1 MSGSTSK
8 RSNGRGWK
16 VALGVVVGLILIAVV
31 AYGVDYFANKDKVP
45 RGTAVGGV
53 EIGGMDKAEASQTL
67 QAELG
72 GVETDPVTVAAG
84 ELTSQLIPA
93 ESGLGIDWD
102 ATVAAAGESSAN
114 PLVRIAGLFT
124 TREVDVVSQTD
135 EAALNPQL
143 DRVAGE
149 LFVAPADGAVGLEDG
164 EVRVTDP
171 VVGQE
176 VDRAELQDEV
186 TDGWLDPAGVEVEAL
201 PLEPAIN
208 QDVVDDVAGGAA
220 AEAVSGPLVLSGDDD
235 VDGVIEPARI
245 GEFVAF
251 HNEDGAIRPEVDVEA
266 ATAILDEQ
274 LAVTETESINAQIL
288 SDGSI
293 TPHQD
298 GRAVDWETTMDGFV
312 ERVIG
317 DEPREWDALYEDDPA
332 GFTTEMAQN
341 AEFNQVMGEF
351 TTSGYS
357 TTSGQNIAVI
367 VGDVSGAIVAP
378 GEVFSLNEFTGP
390 RGTAQGYVEGG
401 IIEDG
406 RAGTAVGGGISQF
419 ATTLYNAYYFA
430 GLEDVTHTPHSY
442 YISRYPAG
450 REATVYEGAIDLAFR
465 NQTDVPVRI
474 EATVGG
480 GSLTVRIMG
489 VDQYDVE
496 SVNGGRWATT
506 QPREMNV
513 SGSECIPSSG
523 NPGFTTS
530 DTRIVRDKA
539 GNEVSRNTETT
550 VYDPQP
556 IVRCTG

>member
-8 RSNGRGWK
+8 RSDGRGWK

-102 ATVAAAGESSAN
+102 ATVVAAGESSAN
-114 PLVRIAGLFT
+114 PLVRISGLFT
-124 TREVDVVSQTD
+124 TREIDVVSQTD

-149 LFVAPADGAVGLEDG
+149 LFVAPADGAVGLEGG

-176 VDRAELQDEV
+176 VDRAELQEEV

-220 AEAVSGPLVLSGDDD
+220 AEAVSGPLVLNGDDD

-251 HNEDGAIRPEVDVEA
+251 RNDEGAILPEVDVEA
-266 ATAILDEQ
+266 ATALLDEQ
-274 LAVTETESINAQIL
+274 LAVTETESINARIN
-288 SDGSI
+288 SDGSV

-474 EATVGG
+474 EASVGG

-489 VDQYDVE
+489 VDKYDVE

-506 QPREMNV
+506 QPREMSV

-523 NPGFTTS
+523 IPGFTTS

-539 GNEVSRNTETT
+539 GNEVFRNTETT

-556 IVRCTG
+556 IVRCTS

>member
-1 MSGSTSK
+1 VSGSTSK
-8 RSNGRGWK
+8 RSDGRGWK

-45 RGTAVGGV
+45 RGTTVGGV

-72 GVETDPVTVAAG
+72 GVETDPVSIAAG
-84 ELTSQLIPA
+84 DLTSQLIPA

-114 PLVRIAGLFT
+114 PLVRISGLFT

-176 VDRAELQDEV
+176 VDRAELQEEV

-208 QDVVDDVAGGAA
+208 QDVVDDAANGPA
-220 AEAVSGPLVLSGDDD
+220 AEAVSGPLVLSGDDE

-251 HNEDGAIRPEVDVEA
+251 LNEDGAIRPDVDVEA
-266 ATAILDEQ
+266 ATVILDEQ

-312 ERVIG
+312 ERVLG
-317 DEPREWDALYEDDPA
+317 DEPREWGALYEDDPA

-474 EATVGG
+474 EASVGG

-489 VDQYDVE
+489 VDQYNVE
-496 SVNGGRWATT
+496 SVNGGRWAAT
-506 QPREMNV
+506 QPREMSV

>member
-8 RSNGRGWK
+8 RRDGRGWK

-31 AYGVDYFANKDKVP
+31 AYGVDYFANRDKVP

-53 EIGGMDKAEASQTL
+53 AIGGMDKAEASQTL

-84 ELTSQLIPA
+84 DLTSQLIPA
-93 ESGLGIDWD
+93 ESGLGIDWE

-114 PLVRIAGLFT
+114 PLVRLAGLFT
-124 TREVDVVSQTD
+124 TREIDVVSQTD
-135 EAALNPQL
+135 ETALNPQL
-143 DRVAGE
+143 DRIAGE
-149 LFVAPADGAVGLEDG
+149 LFVAPTDGAVGLEDG

-171 VVGQE
+171 VLGQE
-176 VDRAELQDEV
+176 VDRAELHQEV

-201 PLEPAIN
+201 PVEPAIN
-208 QDVVDDVAGGAA
+208 QDVVDDVANGPAA
-220 AEAVSGPLVLSGDDD
+220 AAVSSPLVLSGEGD
-235 VDGVIEPARI
+235 VDGVIEPVQI
-245 GEFVAF
+245 SEFVAF
-251 HNEDGAIRPEVDVEA
+251 RNEDGAIRPDVDVEA
-266 ATAILDEQ
+266 ATVILDEQ
-274 LAVTETESINAQIL
+274 LAVTETEPVNARINP
-288 SDGSI
+288 DGSV

-298 GRAVDWETTMDGFV
+298 GRAVDWETTMDGFA
-312 ERVIG
+312 ERVLG
-317 DEPREWDALYEDDPA
+317 DAPREWEALYEDDPA
-332 GFTTEMAQN
+332 GFTAEMAQN
-341 AEFNQVMGEF
+341 ATFNEVMGEF

-357 TTSGQNIAVI
+357 PTSGQNIAVI
-367 VGDVSGAIVAP
+367 VADVSGAIVGP

-474 EATVGG
+474 EASVGG
-480 GSLTVRIMG
+480 GNVTVRIMG

-496 SVNGGRWATT
+496 SVNGGRWAQT
-506 QPREMNV
+506 QPQERNV
-513 SGSECIPSSG
+513 SGSDCIPSSG
-523 NPGFTTS
+523 TPGFTTS

-539 GNEVSRNTETT
+539 GNEVFRNTETT